1 MEYSD
6 LLKDIQVPEDDGGCN
21 HLANLILP
29 EISLPNQDGN
39 DLRLNRTDTFRII
52 LYFFPMTGRPDRSL
66 PIDWNLIPGAKG
78 CTSQT
83 CSFRDKYD
91 EIISLNSVPI
101 GVSTQSIE
109 DLKEMTTRLS
119 VPFDILS
126 DADLKLKN
134 LLNLP
139 TFSIK
144 EKIYIKRLTLVIEK
158 NLIKKVFYPI
168 FPPENHINELI
179 EWLKTN

>member
-52 LYFFPMTGRPDRSL
+52 LYFFPMTGRPDRLL
-66 PIDWNLIPGAKG
+66 PKDWNLIPGAKG

-91 EIISLNSVPI
+91 EIISLNTVPI

-109 DLKEMTTRLS
+109 DLKEMTSRLS

-168 FPPENHINELI
+168 FPPENHINDLI

>member
-6 LLKDIQVPEDDGGCN
+6 LLKDIRVPEDDGGCN

-91 EIISLNSVPI
+91 EIISLNTVPI

-179 EWLKTN
+179 KWLKTN

>member
-21 HLANLILP
+21 HLPNLILP

-39 DLRLNRTDTFRII
+39 YLRLNRTDTFRII

-66 PIDWNLIPGAKG
+66 PINWNLIPGAKG
-78 CTSQT
+78 CTLQT

-91 EIISLNSVPI
+91 EIISLNTVPI

>member
-6 LLKDIQVPEDDGGCN
+6 LLKDIPVPEDDGGCN
-21 HLANLILP
+21 HLPNLILP

-91 EIISLNSVPI
+91 EIISLNTVPI

>member
-21 HLANLILP
+21 HLPNLILP

-39 DLRLNRTDTFRII
+39 YLRLNRTDTFRII

-66 PIDWNLIPGAKG
+66 PINWNLIPGAKG
-78 CTSQT
+78 CTLQT

-91 EIISLNSVPI
+91 EIISLNTVPI

-126 DADLKLKN
+126 DADLKLKK

-168 FPPENHINELI
+168 FPPENHINDLI

>member
-21 HLANLILP
+21 HLPNLILP

-52 LYFFPMTGRPDRSL
+52 LYFFPMTGRPDRLL
-66 PIDWNLIPGAKG
+66 PKDWNLIPGAKG

-91 EIISLNSVPI
+91 EIISLNTVPI

-168 FPPENHINELI
+168 FSPENHINDLI
-179 EWLKTN
+179 QWLKSN

>member
-91 EIISLNSVPI
+91 EIISLNTVPI

-109 DLKEMTTRLS
+109 DLKEMTSRLS

-139 TFSIK
+139 TFTIK

-179 EWLKTN
+179 KWLKTN

>member
-6 LLKDIQVPEDDGGCN
+6 LLKDIQVPKDDGGCN

-66 PIDWNLIPGAKG
+66 PKDWNLIPGAKG

-83 CSFRDKYD
+83 CSFRDNYD
-91 EIISLNSVPI
+91 EIISLNTVPI

>member
-66 PIDWNLIPGAKG
+66 PINWNLIPGAKG
-78 CTSQT
+78 CTLQT

-91 EIISLNSVPI
+91 EIISLNTVPI

>member
-91 EIISLNSVPI
+91 EIISLNTVPI

-109 DLKEMTTRLS
+109 DLKEM
-119 VPFDILS
+119 
-126 DADLKLKN
+126 A
-134 LLNLP
+134 
-139 TFSIK
+139 
-144 EKIYIKRLTLVIEK
+144 
-158 NLIKKVFYPI
+158 KKAG
-168 FPPENHINELI
+168 
-179 EWLKTN
+179 

>member
-1 MEYSD
+1 
-6 LLKDIQVPEDDGGCN
+6 
-21 HLANLILP
+21 
-29 EISLPNQDGN
+29 
-39 DLRLNRTDTFRII
+39 
-52 LYFFPMTGRPDRSL
+52 MTGRPDRSL
-66 PIDWNLIPGAKG
+66 PINWNLIPGAKG
-78 CTSQT
+78 CTLQT

-91 EIISLNSVPI
+91 EIISLNTVPI

>member
-21 HLANLILP
+21 HLPNLILP

-52 LYFFPMTGRPDRSL
+52 LYFFPMTGRPDRLL
-66 PIDWNLIPGAKG
+66 PKDWNLIPGAKG

-91 EIISLNSVPI
+91 EIISLNTVPI

-158 NLIKKVFYPI
+158 NFIKKVFYPI
-168 FPPENHINELI
+168 FPPENHINDLI
-179 EWLKTN
+179 EWLKSN

>member
-21 HLANLILP
+21 HLPNLILP
-29 EISLPNQDGN
+29 EISLQNQDGN
-39 DLRLNRTDTFRII
+39 YLRLDRTDTFRII
-52 LYFFPMTGRPDRSL
+52 LYFFPMTGRPDRLL
-66 PIDWNLIPGAKG
+66 PKDWNLIPGAKG

-91 EIISLNSVPI
+91 EIISLNTVPI

-158 NLIKKVFYPI
+158 NFIKKVFYPI
-168 FPPENHINELI
+168 FPPENHINDLI
-179 EWLKTN
+179 EWLKSN